1 MNPENKGQKVI
12 IRDERLGRTNLQG
25 GNKLRES
32 DQEEI
37 QIEEELELLINHD
50 RQEREGIV
58 FLVPHDIRR
67 ESTL

>member
-1 MNPENKGQKVI
+1 MYTNMNPENKGQKVI

-50 RQEREGIV
+50 R
-58 FLVPHDIRR
+58 
-67 ESTL
+67 